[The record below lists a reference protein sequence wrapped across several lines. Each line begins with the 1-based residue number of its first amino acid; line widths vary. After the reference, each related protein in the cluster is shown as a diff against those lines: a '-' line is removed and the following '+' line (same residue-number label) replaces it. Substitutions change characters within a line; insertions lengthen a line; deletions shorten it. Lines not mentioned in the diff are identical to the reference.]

1 MVDWQS
7 APTDVEVM
15 RWVREGDGP
24 AFRLLYD
31 RYAHLLFPLAL
42 RILKDHQEAED
53 ALQEV
58 FVQVWQSARS
68 YDPARGSTLAWLI
81 TLTRSRALDQL
92 RGLRRQGWPSPE
104 AEWRRPTR
112 WPRPSSTNNGGA
124 FVKPWMRYRSS
135 SGGRSS
141 WRTLKDSPRRKSLS
155 DSASRWGP

>member
-58 FVQVWQSARS
+58 FVQVRF
-68 YDPARGSTLAWLI
+68 PKREMCST
-81 TLTRSRALDQL
+81 D
-92 RGLRRQGWPSPE
+92 
-104 AEWRRPTR
+104 
-112 WPRPSSTNNGGA
+112 
-124 FVKPWMRYRSS
+124 
-135 SGGRSS
+135 
-141 WRTLKDSPRRKSLS
+141 RKQES
-155 DSASRWGP
+155 